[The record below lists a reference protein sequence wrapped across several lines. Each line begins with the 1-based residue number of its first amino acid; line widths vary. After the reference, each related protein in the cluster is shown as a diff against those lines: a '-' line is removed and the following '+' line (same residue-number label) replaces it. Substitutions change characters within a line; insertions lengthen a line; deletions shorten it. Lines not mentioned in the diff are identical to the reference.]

1 MPFELLRCCAW
12 VDDHGASACA
22 RVAPG
27 VGCIVV
33 NRIGRCLRRI
43 DQDVS
48 GQNPVDERSV
58 GQVVAL
64 IVMHNRT
71 EIGVRITNI
80 DSGGI
85 ATER

>member
-1 MPFELLRCCAW
+1 
-12 VDDHGASACA
+12 
-22 RVAPG
+22 
-27 VGCIVV
+27 
-33 NRIGRCLRRI
+33 LRRV